1 MIHFSTWELT
11 YIEES
16 LEKSDNVSVQP
27 FDLKED
33 EGGFSLEGEIA
44 GCLWCFTEDDL
55 LVTYVRSPHTPE
67 DPHRCEISKASRP
80 STIEAAL
87 RVILHRDQQGLERLQ
102 GFLPMRQRK
111 GLLKTTTEKGPN
123 EGPCNLIQQRKYLRC
138 FFDTALARLD
148 HQVTIRV
155 TDYIDAKWNKSIWP
169 IMTRI
174 AKQKKDRDLM

>member
-1 MIHFSTWELT
+1 MVSTWELT

-33 EGGFSLEGEIA
+33 EGGFSLEIGEIA

-67 DPHRCEISKASRP
+67 EPHRCEISKASRP

-102 GFLPMRQRK
+102 GFLAMRQRK
-111 GLLKTTTEKGPN
+111 GLLKTTSPTGWPPKKGPTKDPATWSNRGNVCAAYLTLPLLVLPIRLRSGSLIIQMRN
-123 EGPCNLIQQRKYLRC
+123 ETKV
-138 FFDTALARLD
+138 FDL
-148 HQVTIRV
+148 
-155 TDYIDAKWNKSIWP
+155 
-169 IMTRI
+169 
-174 AKQKKDRDLM
+174 